1 MLPSTNT
8 AVSFPWSVITGAL
21 LLRICTFTVRLTESV
36 DELSEAEMRICL
48 SPGSSSMS
56 DVKYEYVSVDRAD

>member
-8 AVSFPWSVITGAL
+8 EVSFPWSVIIGAL
-21 LLRICTFTVRLTESV
+21 LLMISTLTVRLTETA
-36 DELSEAEMRICL
+36 DELSEAEIRICL

-56 DVKYEYVSVDRAD
+56 EVK